1 MLTTEQTL
9 ERVLRIARSLPETER
24 QYFDFTQQ
32 HPDDYDKDSLEIG
45 VQLSALVIDLRAALA
60 IEEERKRGRATPFAA
75 AKRICKRTVDRNG
88 HRPSTQGAWIDADGK
103 QCLCDGMTGVRLN
116 SPFKLTVAPEP
127 ECGERFGLDAVIR
140 PIRLNSIAL
149 KRPAAADLRAKI
161 KADRAEYKAQRRS
174 KYETFIPK
182 YDFGGGLPLVNAKYL
197 LDLIELFPDCEI
209 YAHDNPR
216 YPIYFKSAA
225 GEAVLCPIR
234 KSEKG

>member
-24 QYFDFTQQ
+24 QHFDFTQQ

-45 VQLSALVIDLRAALA
+45 VQLSALVVDLRTALA
-60 IEEERKRGRATPFAA
+60 VEEERKRGRAVPYAA
-75 AKRICKRTVDRNG
+75 AKRICKRTVERNS
-88 HRPSTQGAWIDADGK
+88 HRPSTRGAWIDADGK

-127 ECGERFGLDAVIR
+127 ECGERFDLDAVIR
-140 PIRLNSIAL
+140 PVRLNSVAL
-149 KRPAAADLRAKI
+149 KSPSAAELRAKI
-161 KADRAEYKAQRRS
+161 KSDRAEYKASNRS
-174 KYETFIPK
+174 KYESFVST
-182 YDFGGGLPLVNAKYL
+182 YDFGAGLPLVNAEYL

-209 YAHDNPR
+209 YAHENPV

-234 KSEKG
+234 RRSEY

>member
-9 ERVLRIARSLPETER
+9 ERVLRIARSLPETDR

-45 VQLSALVIDLRAALA
+45 VQLSALVVDLRTALA
-60 IEEERKRGRATPFAA
+60 VEEERKRGRAVPYAA
-75 AKRICKRTVDRNG
+75 AKRICKRTVERNS
-88 HRPSTQGAWIDADGK
+88 HRPSTRGAWIDADGK

-116 SPFKLTVAPEP
+116 SPFKLTVAPAP
-127 ECGERFGLDAVIR
+127 ECGERFDLDAVIR
-140 PIRLNSIAL
+140 PVRLNSIAM
-149 KRPAAADLRAKI
+149 KRPAAAELRAKI
-161 KADRAEYKAQRRS
+161 KTDRAEYKAQRHS

-182 YDFGGGLPLVNAKYL
+182 YDFGAGLPLANAEYL

-209 YAHDNPR
+209 YAHENPI

-234 KSEKG
+234 RRSED

>member
-9 ERVLRIARSLPETER
+9 ERVLRIACSLPETER
-24 QYFDFTQQ
+24 QYFDFAQK
-32 HPDDYDKDSLEIG
+32 HPVDCGKKHSAIG
-45 VQLSALVIDLRAALA
+45 VQLSALVIDLRETIAT
-60 IEEERKRGRATPFAA
+60 EEECKRGRAAPYAA

-88 HRPSTQGAWIDADGK
+88 YRPSTQGAWIDADGK

-127 ECGERFGLDAVIR
+127 ECGERLDLDAVIR

-149 KRPAAADLRAKI
+149 KSPSAALRAKI
-161 KADRAEYKAQRRS
+161 KSDRAEYKASGRS
-174 KYETFIPK
+174 KYESFVST
-182 YDFGGGLPLVNAKYL
+182 YNFGAGLPLVNAEYL
-197 LDLIELFPDCEI
+197 LDLLELFPDCEI

-216 YPIYFKSAA
+216 YPIYFKSAS

>member
-24 QYFDFTQQ
+24 QYFDFAQK
-32 HPDDYDKDSLEIG
+32 HPVDCGKNSSAIG
-45 VQLSALVIDLRAALA
+45 VQLSALVIDLRETIAT
-60 IEEERKRGRATPFAA
+60 EEECNRGRSAPYAA

-127 ECGERFGLDAVIR
+127 ECGDRFDLDAVIR
-140 PIRLNSIAL
+140 PSQKNSIAL
-149 KRPAAADLRAKI
+149 NRPAAAELRAKI

-174 KYETFIPK
+174 KYETFISK
-182 YDFGGGLPLVNAKYL
+182 YDFGGGLPLVNAEYL
-197 LDLIELFPDCEI
+197 LDIIELFPDCEI
-209 YAHDNPR
+209 YAHENPLS
-216 YPIYFKSAA
+216 PIYFKSAS

>member
-24 QYFDFTQQ
+24 QYFDFAQK
-32 HPDDYDKDSLEIG
+32 HPVDCGKNHSAIG
-45 VQLSALVIDLRAALA
+45 VQLSALVIDLRETIAT
-60 IEEERKRGRATPFAA
+60 EEECKRGRAAPYAA

-127 ECGERFGLDAVIR
+127 ECGERFDLDAVIR

-149 KRPAAADLRAKI
+149 KRPAAAELRAKI
-161 KADRAEYKAQRRS
+161 KADRAEYKAQRRP

-197 LDLIELFPDCEI
+197 LDLLELFPDCDI
-209 YAHDNPR
+209 YAHENPLS
-216 YPIYFKSAA
+216 PIYFKSAS

-234 KSEKG
+234 RRSED

>member
-60 IEEERKRGRATPFAA
+60 IEEECKRGRAAPYAA

-116 SPFKLTVAPEP
+116 NPFKLTAATEP
-127 ECGERFGLDAVIR
+127 KCGERFNLDAAICPV
-140 PIRLNSIAL
+140 RLNSVAL
-149 KRPAAADLRAKI
+149 ESPSAGVRAKI
-161 KADRAEYKAQRRS
+161 KSDRAEYKASGRS
-174 KYETFIPK
+174 KYESFVST
-182 YDFGGGLPLVNAKYL
+182 YDFGVGFPLVNAEYL
-197 LDLIELFPDCEI
+197 LDLLELFPDCEI
-209 YAHDNPR
+209 YAHENR
-216 YPIYFKSAA
+216 NSPIYFKSAS

-234 KSEKG
+234 KSEKD

>member
-32 HPDDYDKDSLEIG
+32 HPDDCGKNSPAIG
-45 VQLSALVIDLRAALA
+45 VQLSALVIDLRETIAT
-60 IEEERKRGRATPFAA
+60 EEECRRGRATPFAA
-75 AKRICKRTVDRNG
+75 AKRICKRTVERNS
-88 HRPSTQGAWIDADGK
+88 HRPSTQGAWIDKDGK

-116 SPFKLTVAPEP
+116 SAFDLTEAPEP
-127 ECGERFGLDAVIR
+127 ECGDRFDLGAVIR
-140 PIRLNSIAL
+140 PSRGNSIAL
-149 KRPAAADLRAKI
+149 KRPAAAELRAKI

-182 YDFGGGLPLVNAKYL
+182 YDFGAGLPLANAEYL

-209 YAHDNPR
+209 YAHENPI

-234 KSEKG
+234 RRSED

>member
-45 VQLSALVIDLRAALA
+45 VQLSALVVDLRTALA
-60 IEEERKRGRATPFAA
+60 VEEERRRGRAAPYAA
-75 AKRICKRTVDRNG
+75 AKRICKRTVERNS
-88 HRPSTQGAWIDADGK
+88 HRTSTQGAWIDKDGK

-116 SPFKLTVAPEP
+116 SAFNLTEAPEP
-127 ECGERFGLDAVIR
+127 ECGDRFDLGAVTR
-140 PIRLNSIAL
+140 PSRGNSIAL
-149 KRPAAADLRAKI
+149 KRPAAAELRAKI

-174 KYETFIPK
+174 KYEAFSPK
-182 YDFGGGLPLVNAKYL
+182 YDFGAGLPLANAEYL

-209 YAHDNPR
+209 YAHENP
-216 YPIYFKSAA
+216 YSPIYFKSTA

-234 KSEKG
+234 RRSEY